1 VTTTR
6 QEIVRS
12 TRQRLGPVGVWSG
25 VLRPAGA
32 EDARAAARRI
42 EELGFG
48 SLWTGEVLGGR
59 DAFAFA
65 AVLLSGT
72 TTLSVGTG
80 IANLWARHPATMQ
93 AGATTLAE
101 GWPDRLVLGVGVS
114 HAPVVEAGG
123 AAYRRPLA
131 RMVGYLDDMDRE
143 AATTPPPVAF
153 PRVLAALGPRML
165 ALAGERADGAHPY
178 FVPTSH
184 TPLARRALGP
194 DRLLIPEQ
202 AVVLQTD
209 PDTARRVARRHMAG
223 YLRLPNYVRNL
234 VRLGYS
240 DDDVTDG
247 GSNRLVDAIVAW
259 GDERA
264 VADRVAEH
272 LDGGADHVLLQ
283 PLGGGLDGTLS
294 QLEALA
300 PALPGA

>member
-1 VTTTR
+1 MTSTR
-6 QEIVRS
+6 QEIVRNA
-12 TRQRLGPVGVWSG
+12 RERLGPVGVWSG
-25 VLRPAGA
+25 VLRQAGIA
-32 EDARAAARRI
+32 EARDGARRI

-59 DAFAFA
+59 DAFAFS
-65 AVLLSGT
+65 AVVLSAT

-123 AAYRRPLA
+123 ETYGRPLA
-131 RMVGYLDDMDRE
+131 RMVRYLDDMDAE
-143 AATTPPPVAF
+143 AAANPPPVAF

-165 ALAGERADGAHPY
+165 ALARDRADGAHPY
-178 FVPTSH
+178 LVPPAH
-184 TPLARRALGP
+184 AEVARQALGP

-209 PDTARRVARRHMAG
+209 PVTARRVARRHLTG

-240 DDDVTDG
+240 DDDVADG
-247 GSNRLVDAIVAW
+247 GSDRLVDDLVVW
-259 GDERA
+259 GDEQA
-264 VADRVAEH
+264 VADRVAD
-272 LDGGADHVLLQ
+272 LRDRGADHVLLQ

-300 PALPGA
+300 PVLLGG